1 MAATVRELKHRIQSV
16 KNIGQVTRAME
27 AVAAS
32 KMQRAQEATLAS
44 REYADKTWE
53 VLTFLASQPTQQE
66 EEQVLPL
73 LQKRPVE
80 NVGLIVITPDRGLAG
95 ALVSNILRE
104 AVNFTKAQ
112 QVPVSMIAVGRK
124 GIIFLGH
131 HNYPLH
137 ATFSD
142 IPDLP
147 SVVDISPI
155 ARLAIDDFTSGVFDQ
170 VHLCY
175 TDFINTLRQEPVIR
189 QLLPIRPAP
198 PAERPPAEYTFEPD
212 PQSILSEVLPRFTVF
227 QIYQAILEAQ
237 ASEHSARMVAMR
249 NATENAEELAED
261 LTLEYNKA
269 RQTEITLEILD
280 IAGGAEAL
288 AQAREE
294 FA

>member
-1 MAATVRELKHRIQSV
+1 MAATVRELKRRIDSV

-32 KMQRAQEATLAS
+32 KMRRAQEATLAS

-53 VLTFLASQPTQQE
+53 VLTFLASQPIQQ

-95 ALVSNILRE
+95 ALVSNILRK
-104 AVNFTKAQ
+104 AVNFTQAQ

-147 SVVDISPI
+147 STVDISPI
-155 ARLAIDDFTSGVFDQ
+155 ARVAVDGFTDGVFDQ

-189 QLLPIRPAP
+189 QLLPIQPAP
-198 PAERPPAEYTFEPD
+198 PAERLQAEYIFEPD
-212 PQSILSEVLPRFTVF
+212 PQTILNEVLPDFTLF
-227 QIYQAILEAQ
+227 QIYQAVLEAQ
-237 ASEHSARMVAMR
+237 ASEQSARMVAMR
-249 NATENAEELAED
+249 NATESAEELAED

>member
-1 MAATVRELKHRIQSV
+1 MAATVRELKRRIQSV

-32 KMQRAQEATLAS
+32 KMRRAQEATLAS
-44 REYADKTWE
+44 REYADKAWE
-53 VLTFLASQPTQQE
+53 VLTFLASQPTQPE
-66 EEQVLPL
+66 VPTPL
-73 LQKRPVE
+73 LEQRPVE
-80 NVGLIVITPDRGLAG
+80 DIGLILITPDRGLAG
-95 ALVSNILRE
+95 ALVSNILRK
-104 AVNFTKAQ
+104 AVDFIKAQ
-112 QVPVSMIAVGRK
+112 DVPVSVIAVGRK
-124 GIIFLGH
+124 GVIFMGH

-147 SVVDISPI
+147 TTVDLAPIS
-155 ARLAIDDFTSGVFDQ
+155 RLAVDDFVNGTFDQ
-170 VHLCY
+170 IYLCH
-175 TDFINTLRQEPVIR
+175 TDFINTLRQDPVAR

-198 PAERPPAEYTFEPD
+198 PAERLTAEYEFEPD
-212 PQSILSEVLPRFTVF
+212 PQSILNEILPRFTLF
-227 QIYQAILEAQ
+227 QIYQAVLEAQ

-249 NATENAEELAED
+249 NATENAEDLAQD

-288 AQAREE
+288 AKAREE
-294 FA
+294 FT

>member
-1 MAATVRELKHRIQSV
+1 MAATVRELKRRIQSV

-32 KMQRAQEATLAS
+32 KMRRAQEATLAS
-44 REYADKTWE
+44 REYADKAQE
-53 VLTFLASQPTQQE
+53 VLTYLASQPTRGE
-66 EEQVLPL
+66 IPMPL
-73 LQKRPVE
+73 LEQRPVE
-80 NVGLIVITPDRGLAG
+80 HIGLILITPDRGLAG

-104 AVNFTKAQ
+104 AVGFIKTQAA
-112 QVPVSMIAVGRK
+112 PVSIIAVGRK
-124 GIIFLGH
+124 GIIFMGH

-137 ATFSD
+137 ATFSE

-147 SVVDISPI
+147 STTDISPI
-155 ARLAIDDFTSGVFDQ
+155 ARLAIEDFINGIFDQ
-170 VHLCY
+170 VHLSY
-175 TDFINTLRQEPVIR
+175 TNFINTLRQEPVVR
-189 QLLPIRPAP
+189 QLLPVQPVP
-198 PAERPPAEYTFEPD
+198 PTERLPAEYDFEPD
-212 PQSILSEVLPRFTVF
+212 PQSILNEILPRFTVF
-227 QIYQAILEAQ
+227 QLYQAVLEAQ

-288 AQAREE
+288 AKAREE